1 MKKLQLFL
9 LGLVACCMTAA
20 AQSGFPLIPD
30 SMRINSS
37 EVAGKI
43 GDFINVRT
51 PELKAYFRSLR
62 PVEKV
67 YWEYICIYD
76 STLTAWKD
84 MPEKTRQRE
93 EVEPYL
99 VSIQSEYGML
109 SYGAML
115 SYTDEI
121 LANPTIQRLIEEARE
136 SIRNGASSSAAL
148 YALLDKL
155 DKLPRYRDCWKKGP
169 FSRQQRRL
177 LAENSALHNALNA
190 LTARDFDILFLER
203 EGWANV
209 RDTTT
214 CVIKVHKTPKRGH

>member
-76 STLTAWKD
+76 SMLTA
-84 MPEKTRQRE
+84 
-93 EVEPYL
+93 
-99 VSIQSEYGML
+99 
-109 SYGAML
+109 
-115 SYTDEI
+115 
-121 LANPTIQRLIEEARE
+121 
-136 SIRNGASSSAAL
+136 
-148 YALLDKL
+148 
-155 DKLPRYRDCWKKGP
+155 
-169 FSRQQRRL
+169 
-177 LAENSALHNALNA
+177 
-190 LTARDFDILFLER
+190 
-203 EGWANV
+203 
-209 RDTTT
+209 
-214 CVIKVHKTPKRGH
+214 

>member
-76 STLTAWKD
+76 SILTAWKD
-84 MPEKTRQRE
+84 MPEKIRQRE

-148 YALLDKL
+148 CALLDKL
-155 DKLPRYRDCWKKGP
+155 DKLPRYRDCWKEGP

-190 LTARDFDILFLER
+190 LTARDFDSLFLER

-214 CVIKVHKTPKRGH
+214 CVIKVHKTPKRRH

>member
-1 MKKLQLFL
+1 MKRIHLFL
-9 LGLVACCMTAA
+9 LGMVVCCMTAT
-20 AQSGFPLIPD
+20 AQSVLPPVPD
-30 SMRINSS
+30 SIRVKAKDLTSK
-37 EVAGKI
+37 V
-43 GDFINVRT
+43 GDFINKQT

-62 PVEKV
+62 PVEKA
-67 YWEYICIYD
+67 YWEYIRLYD
-76 STLTAWKD
+76 STFYAWKD
-84 MPEKTRQRE
+84 DPDKARKIE
-93 EVEPYL
+93 EIEPYAS
-99 VSIQSEYGML
+99 SIASEYETIANA
-109 SYGAML
+109 AML
-115 SYTDEI
+115 SYADEI

-148 YALLDKL
+148 YALFDKL

-190 LTARDFDILFLER
+190 LTARDFDSLFLER

-214 CVIKVHKTPKRGH
+214 CVIKVHKTPKRRH